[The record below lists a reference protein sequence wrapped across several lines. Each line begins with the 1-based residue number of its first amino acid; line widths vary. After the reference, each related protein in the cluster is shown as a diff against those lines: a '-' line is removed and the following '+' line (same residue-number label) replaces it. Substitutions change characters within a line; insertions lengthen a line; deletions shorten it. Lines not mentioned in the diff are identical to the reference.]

1 MPDAQNNTLVNFFQ
15 FVSLLEFSLLLYF
28 ASGVIDGD
36 LYKMFFL
43 SFALLKH
50 LPEQSLKLASKNSP
64 ALHQLNLRP
73 IGAKDC
79 NSLNK
84 GGRVG
89 PNTTMRRRRSKW
101 DDRIDGRPGMPSGHC
116 TVITMYLT
124 LHVSNILYLE
134 NHDKI
139 RVNARSIT
147 LFVILTIGTLLMGF
161 ARTYLQC
168 HTLPQVIAGYL
179 LGFILGIIAFWTSQ
193 KLSSKYPT
201 FKKALLHFYTKP
213 FLT

>member
-1 MPDAQNNTLVNFFQ
+1 MIHAQNKILVNFFQ

-50 LPEQSLKLASKNSP
+50 LPEQALKWASKHSP
-64 ALHQLNLRP
+64 ALHQLNVRP
-73 IGAKDC
+73 VGAKDC

-84 GGRVG
+84 GGCVG
-89 PNTTMRRRRSKW
+89 PTTTMRRRHDGW

-124 LHVSNILYLE
+124 LHVSNMLYLE
-134 NHDKI
+134 NHDKVRI
-139 RVNARSIT
+139 NARSIT
-147 LFVILTIGTLLMGF
+147 LFLILTIGTLLMGF

-168 HTLPQVIAGYL
+168 HTLPQVIVGYL
-179 LGFILGIIAFWTSQ
+179 LGFCLGMIAFWISQ
-193 KLSSKYPT
+193 KLTSKYPT
-201 FKKALLHFYTKP
+201 FKKALLQFYTKP
-213 FLT
+213 YLS

>member
-1 MPDAQNNTLVNFFQ
+1 MPETQKNHMLVNFFQ

-36 LYKMFFL
+36 LYKIFFL

-50 LPEQSLKLASKNSP
+50 LPEQALKWASKNS
-64 ALHQLNLRP
+64 LHQLNLRP
-73 IGAKDC
+73 TGAKDC

-84 GGRVG
+84 GGSVG
-89 PNTTMRRRRSKW
+89 PTTTMRRRHNGW

-116 TVITMYLT
+116 TVMTMYLT

-134 NHDKI
+134 DHDKV

-179 LGFILGIIAFWTSQ
+179 LGFGLGMIAFWTSQ
-193 KLSSKYPT
+193 KLSSKFPT
-201 FKKALLHFYTKP
+201 FKQALLQFYTKP
-213 FLT
+213 YLS